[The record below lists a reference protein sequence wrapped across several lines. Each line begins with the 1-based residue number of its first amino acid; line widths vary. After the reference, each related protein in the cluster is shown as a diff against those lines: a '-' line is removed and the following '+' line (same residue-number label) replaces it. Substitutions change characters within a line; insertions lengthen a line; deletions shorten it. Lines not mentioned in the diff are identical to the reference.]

1 VAVVANTAAA
11 LAAALSVELVS
22 SSPAVAATGAP
33 TDNPSP
39 LVRIA
44 GSHWIM
50 DAPTK
55 VAAAEGY
62 FNVPGHEEPRVEASY
77 HASGRDALAALL
89 RGEAEYALVA
99 PTPVARALLDHLD
112 YPDQNPA
119 IVVLASLGISSASHY
134 IIARRDRG
142 IQQKADLKG
151 KRLGLLK
158 KSSAHFS
165 WNLTERLYG
174 LEEGSVILVDLPVQ
188 EQAVALSAGDVDAVL
203 SWDPYAS
210 RLRTSLDQQ
219 AVVFVDRAVA
229 SPNWLLVSRLT
240 EVQGRPRVAERI
252 VDAYR
257 RAIQLVEADPPRAA
271 QLVKTQLTT
280 GSGAPDLTSTG
291 LFWNLALDW
300 AVVSNLEEQMRWW
313 RRLDGVEGQPPA
325 VPASYVWAGPLRAVA
340 PESVVLPE
348 SLLRHPH
355 AAKQS
360 VRQ

>member
-1 VAVVANTAAA
+1 MRSRTVAVVAYVAAA
-11 LAAALSVELVS
+11 LAAPLSVELVS

-188 EQAVALSAGDVDAVL
+188 EQAVALSAGDV
-203 SWDPYAS
+203 
-210 RLRTSLDQQ
+210 
-219 AVVFVDRAVA
+219 
-229 SPNWLLVSRLT
+229 
-240 EVQGRPRVAERI
+240 
-252 VDAYR
+252 
-257 RAIQLVEADPPRAA
+257 
-271 QLVKTQLTT
+271 
-280 GSGAPDLTSTG
+280 
-291 LFWNLALDW
+291 
-300 AVVSNLEEQMRWW
+300 
-313 RRLDGVEGQPPA
+313 
-325 VPASYVWAGPLRAVA
+325 WAGPLRAVA